1 MSMIS
6 NKQLRNSSTR
16 ARRKPPRSDQASFA
30 YGWRYVERP
39 GRNGRTE
46 RACIPLTLED
56 VLHPQEG
63 DVLVPGDPHADD
75 CNYLRDVAK
84 DRHADDDSVA
94 ILTDCDVYW
103 DIPELKNH
111 RPDLAVI
118 FGVKRQQDWPSFH
131 VKTEKVRPRLI
142 VEVASPQTRVV
153 DVEDKLVEYARA
165 RVPHYVIADVDE
177 ATGRRRLVLKAYRL
191 TGRRRTYEPVKLN
204 ERGWAWLESLGLWLG
219 TKVDPDTGGDR
230 LALFDPQTEL
240 EIGDYTAIRRAGEAA
255 EARAAA
261 EALAAEAA
269 KARAAAE
276 AAARIAAEARTAA
289 EAEARIA
296 AEARTAA
303 EAEARIAAE
312 ARTAAEAEARIAAE
326 ARTAAEAEARAAA
339 LGRLR
344 QVEAELRRL
353 RKRKS

>member
-1 MSMIS
+1 MSTIS

-16 ARRKPPRSDQASFA
+16 TRRNPPRLDQASFA

-46 RACIPLTLED
+46 WACIPLTLED
-56 VLHPQEG
+56 VLHPQEA

-94 ILTDCDVYW
+94 ILTDCDIYW
-103 DIPELKNH
+103 DIPGLKNH

-118 FGVKRQQDWPSFH
+118 FGVKRQQDWPSFD
-131 VKTEKVRPRLI
+131 VKREKVRPRLI

-153 DVEDKLVEYARA
+153 DVENKVIEYAQA
-165 RVPHYVIADVDE
+165 RVPNYVIADVDE
-177 ATGRRRLVLKAYRL
+177 ATGRRRLALKAYRL

-204 ERGWAWLESLGLWLG
+204 ERGWAWLEPLGLWLG
-219 TKVDPDTGGDR
+219 MKVSPDTGGDR
-230 LALFDPQTEL
+230 LALFDPQTGL

-261 EALAAEAA
+261 AEALAAE
-269 KARAAAE
+269 
-276 AAARIAAEARTAA
+276 
-289 EAEARIA
+289 EAEARA
-296 AEARTAA
+296 
-303 EAEARIAAE
+303 
-312 ARTAAEAEARIAAE
+312 AAE
-326 ARTAAEAEARAAA
+326 ARTAAEAEARATA

>member
-1 MSMIS
+1 MSTIS
-6 NKQLRNSSTR
+6 NKHLRNSSTR
-16 ARRKPPRSDQASFA
+16 TRRNPPRSDQASFA
-30 YGWRYVERP
+30 YGWRYVARP

-46 RACIPLTLED
+46 WDRIPLTLED

-75 CNYLRDVAK
+75 CTYLRDVAK

-94 ILTDCDVYW
+94 ILTDCDIYW
-103 DIPELKNH
+103 DIPGLKNH

-118 FGVKRQQDWPSFH
+118 FGVKRQQDWPSFD

-153 DVEDKLVEYARA
+153 DVDDKVVEYARA

-177 ATGRRRLVLKAYRL
+177 ATGRRLVLKAYRL
-191 TGRRRTYEPVKLN
+191 KGRRRTYEPVKLN
-204 ERGWAWLESLGLWLG
+204 ERGWAWLEPLGLWLG
-219 TKVDPDTGGDR
+219 VKLNPDTGGDR
-230 LALFDPQTEL
+230 LALFDPQTGL
-240 EIGDYTAIRRAGEAA
+240 EIGDYTALRRAREAA

-261 EALAAEAA
+261 AEALAAE
-269 KARAAAE
+269 
-276 AAARIAAEARTAA
+276 
-289 EAEARIA
+289 
-296 AEARTAA
+296 
-303 EAEARIAAE
+303 
-312 ARTAAEAEARIAAE
+312 
-326 ARTAAEAEARAAA
+326 EAEARAAA
-339 LGRLR
+339 LVRLR